1 MKKLTLLILLSIV
14 LFLTGCDSK
23 TQKEANGEKGG
34 MSDSMIYFKDKK
46 TNLCF
51 ASIYSF
57 SHGLANKVDSF
68 TNVPCTPEVEKLL
81 VNK

>member
-1 MKKLTLLILLSIV
+1 MKKLGLLILLSLV
-14 LFLTGCDSK
+14 LFFTGCDSK

-51 ASIYSF
+51 ASVDSV
-57 SHGLANKVDSF
+57 SHAYNKVDSF
-68 TNVPCTPEVEKLL
+68 IYVPCTPEVEKLL